1 MVCRT
6 QPKQG
11 DRAMNND
18 FAKYTINRRQAL
30 HAGASLLA
38 GLSCLP
44 ASASAAQKQAKPSKV
59 LEKYPPLKP
68 LDMAKPSDG
77 WQSIDLFLLTGQ
89 SNMKGRGHLPEQPKD
104 ASRIAM
110 LHMRDDRWY
119 AARDPLH
126 LVGDSQTYQG
136 AGNEGVGPGLTFAE
150 SLLETNKEAG
160 IGLIPCAVG
169 GTAISLWQKGA
180 KLYEDAV
187 RRAKLA
193 TASTTTLQG
202 KVRGVLW
209 LQGEADSKED
219 RIPLYSERLLKMID
233 DLRSDLKDDS
243 LPFIACTILEGADR
257 TKPSGKSKI
266 NEILLSLPKQR
277 KGTACVDARDLTGHI
292 GDNVHYDTAS
302 QEEIGRCFA
311 AKYRELVKEAS

>member
-1 MVCRT
+1 MSQYV
-6 QPKQG
+6 
-11 DRAMNND
+11 
-18 FAKYTINRRQAL
+18 AKYTIDRRQAL
-30 HAGASLLA
+30 KAGAAALA
-38 GLSCLP
+38 GLAFAP
-44 ASASAAQKQAKPSKV
+44 AWARAAQKQTKPSKA
-59 LEKYPPLKP
+59 LEKYPPLQP
-68 LDMAKPSDG
+68 LDMTKPPSG
-77 WQSIDLFLLTGQ
+77 WRSMDLFLLTGQ
-89 SNMKGRGHLPEQPKD
+89 SNMKGRGHLPERPQD

-110 LHMRDDRWY
+110 LHMRDDKWY
-119 AARDPLH
+119 AARHPLH

-150 SLLETNKEAG
+150 GLLETNKDAG

-180 KLYEDAV
+180 KLYDEAV

-193 TASTTTLQG
+193 TTSTTALQG
-202 KVRGVLW
+202 KIRGVLW
-209 LQGEADSKED
+209 LQGEADSKEE
-219 RIPLYSERLLKMID
+219 RVPLYSERLLQMID
-233 DLRSDLKDDS
+233 DLRADLKDDK

-266 NEILLSLPKQR
+266 NEILLSLSKQR

-302 QEEIGRCFA
+302 QEEIGRRFA
-311 AKYRELVKEAS
+311 AKYRELVKESS